1 MRGEASPP
9 TFSQEMI
16 SMIDASNGKSDDPVL
31 AAARAYIE
39 KGWAVLPLHRRIL
52 GEDGKSRCICGNPN
66 CQAKGKEP
74 LTPHGYKDAT
84 TDEETILAYLR
95 KYPRCNLG
103 IATGEASGLLALDI
117 DGPEGRKSLLALEER
132 YGVLPATLTSAT
144 GRTDGGEHRF
154 FRYPKG
160 SGIGCPTKVAPGIHV
175 KGIGGYVVT
184 PPSVHESG
192 NVYAWVNESVEIAEL
207 PQVWVDLLLRAQGK
221 NGTNTTIG
229 KARGKTMT
237 IEEEKIPKGSRNN
250 RLHEIAS
257 TLVHKGKPKDFVLES
272 VLAINDATCNPPL
285 NEAEIREIVES
296 AWNYRDQGKA
306 ESKSKRLLRLGLSS
320 FGNGERLNR
329 SVGDNLLWDTEQKR
343 FMVYEGKSWVPDDGD
358 RAQNLARK
366 VIEGLVAEAHG
377 LEAPQDREA
386 MTEFALKCQDPRQ
399 IKSALDSYRMD
410 EEKFATHEDFD
421 THPNFLNCLNGVVNL
436 KTGEML
442 AHDPSFRLTLLAPVE
457 YHPESESRLWLDFLE
472 DVFQGDPE
480 AIKSFR
486 RQIGYFLTGEMREQ
500 KFFVWLGNGRNG
512 KSTIRNVLSD
522 ILGNYVGDVSSSAF
536 TVKRFN
542 SESYELA
549 DQIKKRMIFSAEITN
564 VFQLDEPL
572 VKGITGGDMCTFRA
586 IYQKPV
592 TARPHFKI
600 VIPCNRVPEIRGMDD
615 GIWDRCLFLHFKR
628 KFEGKE
634 RVQDFHKVLLTERE
648 GIFSWMVRASM
659 EWYAEG
665 LFVSQESCE
674 MNTMYRKASDPL
686 GQFLEERCEFG
697 FDKKVGAT
705 QLYEEYR
712 RWSEERKETA
722 MSQVKFGTELTARQI
737 HGVKKTPL
745 SGRHVYCGIGLK
757 PDTLS
762 LESEDEGNSNR
773 SSLPPLHL

>member
-1 MRGEASPP
+1 
-9 TFSQEMI
+9 
-16 SMIDASNGKSDDPVL
+16 MIDISNGALGDPVL
-31 AAARAYIE
+31 AAAKALAK
-39 KGWAVLPLHRRIL
+39 KGFRVFPLHNPVFH
-52 GEDGKSRCICGNPN
+52 EDGSVSCSCGDSE
-66 CQAKGKEP
+66 CTHVGKHP
-74 LTPHGYKDAT
+74 RIRDFQHGAT
-84 TDEETILAYLR
+84 TDEGQIETWWAGWPEANIGILAGKEGGMVVVDVDGREGEESLELR
-95 KYPRCNLG
+95 ESEWGTLPSTLEASTGKGRHLYF
-103 IATGEASGLLALDI
+103 TVDGEAEIRNSAGTLGKGLDVR
-117 DGPEGRKSLLALEER
+117 GK
-132 YGVLPATLTSAT
+132 
-144 GRTDGGEHRF
+144 
-154 FRYPKG
+154 
-160 SGIGCPTKVAPGIHV
+160 
-175 KGIGGYVVT
+175 GGYVVG
-184 PPSVHESG
+184 PGSVHENGRIYEWIDEDESL
-192 NVYAWVNESVEIAEL
+192 AKLPRKWVNFILDSQRNAKGTERKGEQNEMAAENGSIGEGRRNS
-207 PQVWVDLLLRAQGK
+207 DLHSFAC
-221 NGTNTTIG
+221 
-229 KARGKTMT
+229 
-237 IEEEKIPKGSRNN
+237 S
-250 RLHEIAS
+250 
-257 TLVHKGKPKDFVLES
+257 LVHKGLTRKAMLAS
-272 VLAINDATCNPPL
+272 VQALNEAECEPPL
-285 NEAEIREIVES
+285 GEAEIREIVES

-377 LEAPQDREA
+377 LEDPQDREA

-410 EEKFATHEDFD
+410 EAKFATHEDFD
-421 THPNFLNCLNGVVNL
+421 TRPDLLNCLNGVVNL

-480 AIKSFR
+480 AIKSFM

-536 TVKRFN
+536 TVKKFN

-549 DQIKKRMIFSAEITN
+549 DQIKKRMVFSAEITN

-592 TARPHFKI
+592 TARPHFKPI
-600 VIPCNRVPEIRGMDD
+600 LPCNRVPEIRGMDD
-615 GIWDRCLFLHFKR
+615 GIWDRCHFLHFKR

-634 RVQDFHKVLLTERE
+634 RVQDFHKILLAERE
-648 GIFSWMVRASM
+648 GIFAWMVKASM

-674 MNTMYRKASDPL
+674 MNATYRKASDPM
-686 GQFLEERCEFG
+686 GQFIEERCEFG

-712 RWSEERKETA
+712 RWSEERKEPA
-722 MSQVKFGTELTARQI
+722 MSQVKFGTELMARQI
-737 HGVKKTPL
+737 HGVKKTSL

-757 PDTLS
+757 QDPLL
-762 LESEDEGNSNR
+762 LESEDEGNKKQVA
-773 SSLPPLHL
+773 LPSLHL

>member
-1 MRGEASPP
+1 
-9 TFSQEMI
+9 
-16 SMIDASNGKSDDPVL
+16 MIDTSNGRPDRNSGRPTTKLGWAKAL
-31 AAARAYIE
+31 AE
-39 KGWAVLPLHRRIL
+39 KGFRVFPLHNPVFHKD
-52 GEDGKSRCICGNPN
+52 GTVSCSCGKSTCTCI
-66 CQAKGKEP
+66 GKHPRIGEYP
-74 LTPHGYKDAT
+74 EKAT
-84 TDEETILAYLR
+84 TDLVQIEKWWNDWPNANI
-95 KYPRCNLG
+95 G
-103 IATGEASGLLALDI
+103 IATGGDSRLFVFDEDGAKGRASMKSLQKRRVLLPGTLAVTTGRE
-117 DGPEGRKSLLALEER
+117 DGGQHYYFFLPEGCELHGTI
-132 YGVLPATLTSAT
+132 GV
-144 GRTDGGEHRF
+144 
-154 FRYPKG
+154 
-160 SGIGCPTKVAPGIHV
+160 IAPGIDTR
-175 KGIGGYVVT
+175 GFNNYVVG
-184 PPSVHESG
+184 PGSVHESG

-207 PQVWVDLLLRAQGK
+207 PQVWVDFLMRTQGK
-221 NGTNTTIG
+221 KETNTTIK

-306 ESKSKRLLRLGLSS
+306 ESKSERLLRLGLSS

-377 LEAPQDREA
+377 LEAPQDQEA

-410 EEKFATHEDFD
+410 EAKFVTHEDFD
-421 THPNFLNCLNGVVNL
+421 TRPDLLNCLNGVVNL

-457 YHPESESRLWLDFLE
+457 YHPRSESRLWLDFLE

-486 RQIGYFLTGEMREQ
+486 RQLGYCLSGEMREQ

-522 ILGNYVGDVSSSAF
+522 ILGKYVGDVSSSAF

-564 VFQLDEPL
+564 VFQLDEPRL
-572 VKGITGGDMCTFRA
+572 KGITGGDMCTFRA

-592 TARPHFKI
+592 TARPHFKPI
-600 VIPCNRVPEIRGMDD
+600 LPCNRVPEIRGMDD
-615 GIWDRCLFLHFKR
+615 GIWDRCHFLHFKR
-628 KFEGKE
+628 KFEGKD
-634 RVQDFHKVLLTERE
+634 RVQDFHKILLAERE
-648 GIFSWMVRASM
+648 GIFAWMVKASM

-665 LFVSQESCE
+665 LFVSAESSE
-674 MNTMYRKASDPL
+674 MNAMYRKASDPV
-686 GQFLEERCEFG
+686 GQFIEERCEFG